1 MFVKTIV
8 SVCPEAEDRQPTSNK
23 QKEKTMA
30 ESFNQSR
37 MNRCV
42 RIQQSI
48 LENWQ
53 RTTVFEYTVR
63 ATEPIEGLSLPEL
76 RLQYFSV
83 GVKDDLT
90 DLPFTDTLVVF
101 SMISQAIAALKAK
114 VAAKEKEGQI
124 RFSIT
129 TDFPDDVATQMLS
142 QMKIETPFDESQF
155 LKIESPA

>member
-1 MFVKTIV
+1 
-8 SVCPEAEDRQPTSNK
+8 
-23 QKEKTMA
+23 MA

-37 MNRCV
+37 MNRCI

-53 RTTVFEYTVR
+53 RTTVFEYIVR
-63 ATEPIEGLSLPEL
+63 ATESIEGLSLPDL
-76 RLQYFSV
+76 RLQYFTV
-83 GVKDDLT
+83 GVGDDLT

-114 VAAKEKEGQI
+114 VAANEKEGQI

-142 QMKIETPFDESQF
+142 QMKIETPFDNSKF
-155 LKIESPA
+155 LNH